1 MLKYFSGRKEKIA
14 LFLKEFLEKQKDTLS
29 GVNVFGAD
37 ICTRLY
43 DFSASGKMLRGGL
56 VCLGYDIFTER
67 TILNDNFASDR
78 DEVIRIG
85 GAVELMQSALLIHDD
100 IMDRDTLRRG
110 APTIH
115 RQYTDFLMQRGEL
128 SGSRNARHNAAVHT
142 GEAMGICA
150 GDIAFFL
157 AFSILASL
165 ELKRQVHKR
174 ILKLF
179 SREITLVGVAQM
191 EDVFLSQS
199 EKAGTEEAILNLYKY
214 KTGRYTFSMPLVAGA
229 LVSGCD
235 EEEAGLL
242 DQLGEKLGVIFQIKD
257 DELGLF
263 GNEDEAGKPI
273 GSDIREGKKTI
284 IYYLLAGSAGR
295 DELKKFKN
303 VYGNPNILDSDLDY
317 VKNLAIAL
325 KIPEK
330 INSII
335 NGYVEDIDRK
345 LEQLDATA
353 HLSGTEHYRI
363 LKDIIAYNLDRK
375 K

>member
-1 MLKYFSGRKEKIA
+1 MLKYFSGQKEKIA
-14 LFLKEFLEKQKDTLS
+14 LFLKEFLEMQKDTL
-29 GVNVFGAD
+29 GKVNSFGTD

-115 RQYTDFLMQRGEL
+115 RQYADFLMQRGEL
-128 SGSRNARHNAAVHT
+128 SGSRNGKHNAAAHT

-157 AFSILASL
+157 AFSILSSL

-199 EKAGTEEAILNLYKY
+199 EKAGTEEAILNLYRY

-229 LVSGCD
+229 LISGCD
-235 EEEAGLL
+235 KEEAGLL
-242 DQLGEKLGVIFQIKD
+242 EQLGERLGVIFQIKD

-273 GSDIREGKKTI
+273 GSDVREGKKTI
-284 IYYLLAGSAGR
+284 IYYLLTGTADR
-295 DELKKFKN
+295 DQLKKFKT
-303 VYGNPNILDSDLDY
+303 VYGNPNISDTDLDY

-335 NGYVEDIDRK
+335 NEYVGDIDRK
-345 LEQLDATA
+345 LEQLDRTT

-363 LKDIIAYNLDRK
+363 LKDFIAYNLNRK

>member
-1 MLKYFSGRKEKIA
+1 LLKYFSRQKEKIA
-14 LFLKEFLEKQKDTLS
+14 LFLKEFLETQKDML
-29 GVNVFGAD
+29 GKVNSFGTD

-43 DFSASGKMLRGGL
+43 DFSTRGKMMRGGL

-67 TILNDNFASDR
+67 TVLNGNFASGR

-115 RQYTDFLMQRGEL
+115 RQYADFLMQRGEL
-128 SGSRNARHNAAVHT
+128 SGSRNVKYNAAAHT

-157 AFSILASL
+157 AFSILSSL
-165 ELKRQVHKR
+165 ELNSRIHKR

-179 SREITLVGVAQM
+179 SREITMVGVAQM

-199 EKAGTEEAILNLYKY
+199 EKAGTEEAILNLYRY

-229 LVSGCD
+229 LISGCD
-235 EEEAGLL
+235 TEEAGLL
-242 DQLGEKLGVIFQIKD
+242 EELGEKLGVIFQIKD

-263 GNEDEAGKPI
+263 GNEYEAGKPI

-284 IYYLLAGSAGR
+284 IYYLLTGTADR
-295 DELKKFKN
+295 DQLKKFKT
-303 VYGNPNILDSDLDY
+303 VYGNPDISDTDVDY

-335 NGYVEDIDRK
+335 NGYVGDINRK
-345 LEQLDATA
+345 LEQLDESAD
-353 HLSGTEHYRI
+353 LSGTEHYRI
-363 LKDIIAYNLDRK
+363 LKDLISYNLNRK